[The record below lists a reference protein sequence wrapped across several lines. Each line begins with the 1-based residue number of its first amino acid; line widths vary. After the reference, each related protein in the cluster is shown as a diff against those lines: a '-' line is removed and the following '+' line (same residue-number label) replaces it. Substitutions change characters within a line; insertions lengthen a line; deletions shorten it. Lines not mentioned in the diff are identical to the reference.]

1 MTRHRCPGFT
11 LLEVLVAMSIF
22 ALVSVVAYSGL
33 RTAVD
38 AKRSSDTA
46 DARLAE
52 LQRAYAVAS
61 RDFRQLAPRGV
72 RSAFGDTEPPL
83 LTEVGEVRLTRAGR
97 GNPLEFNRSEFVR
110 VGYRLSA
117 DGELVRLV
125 WPALDQP
132 IDASPAEMILV
143 AEVDALG
150 LRFLGDDDRWFETWP
165 PANAEPEETSLPQA
179 VELTLELEDYG
190 ELRWL
195 FASPR

>member
-1 MTRHRCPGFT
+1 MTRRRRSGFT

-22 ALVSVVAYSGL
+22 AVVSVVAYSGL

-38 AKRSSDTA
+38 AKQSSDVA

-52 LQRAYAVAS
+52 LQRAYAVLS

-72 RSAFGDTEPPL
+72 RSAFGDIEPPL

-97 GNPLEFNRSEFVR
+97 GNPLQLNRSEFVR

-117 DGELVRLV
+117 DGELLRLV

-143 AEVDALG
+143 AEVEALE
-150 LRFLGDDDRWFETWP
+150 LRCLGDDDRWFETWP
-165 PANAEPEETSLPQA
+165 PANAAPDDAALPQA
-179 VELTLELEDYG
+179 VELTLELADYG
-190 ELRWL
+190 ALRWL
-195 FASPR
+195 FAGPR

>member
-1 MTRHRCPGFT
+1 MIRRRGRGFT

-22 ALVSVVAYSGL
+22 AVVSVMAYSGL

-38 AKRSSDTA
+38 AKQSSDAA
-46 DARLAE
+46 DARLSE
-52 LQRAYAVAS
+52 LQRAYAVLS

-97 GNPLEFNRSEFVR
+97 GNPLELNRSEFVR

-132 IDASPAEMILV
+132 IDASPAEMVLV
-143 AEVDALG
+143 AEVETLG
-150 LRFLGDDDRWFETWP
+150 LRFLGEGDRWFETWP
-165 PANAEPEETSLPQA
+165 PANAGPDDVSLPQA
-179 VELTLELEDYG
+179 VELTLELDDYG

>member
-1 MTRHRCPGFT
+1 MTRRASPGFT
-11 LLEVLVAMSIF
+11 LLEVLVAMAIF
-22 ALVSVVAYSGL
+22 AVVSVMAYSGL

-38 AKRSSDTA
+38 AKQSSDAA

-52 LQRAYAVAS
+52 LQRAYAVLS

-97 GNPLEFNRSEFVR
+97 ANPLERNRSEFVR

-117 DGELVRLV
+117 EGELVRLV

-143 AEVDALG
+143 AEVETLG
-150 LRFLGDDDRWFETWP
+150 LRFLGEDDRWFETWP
-165 PANAEPEETSLPQA
+165 PANAEAGDASLPLA
-179 VELTLELEDYG
+179 VELTLELEDFG